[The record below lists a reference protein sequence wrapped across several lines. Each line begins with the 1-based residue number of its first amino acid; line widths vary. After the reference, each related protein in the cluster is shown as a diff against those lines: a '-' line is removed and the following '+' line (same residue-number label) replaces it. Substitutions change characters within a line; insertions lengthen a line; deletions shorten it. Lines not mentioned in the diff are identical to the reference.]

1 MIERIE
7 QAVYEGKPLQ
17 PEEVLRAVEE
27 TPLDEL
33 CEAAHRITVKC
44 ASRKFDMCS
53 IINAKSGRCPENC
66 KWCAQSAHYDTG
78 VQVYGLVSE
87 EECLR
92 HARLN
97 EEQGVKRFSLV
108 TSGKRPSDKEVKEL
122 CGRFAYLR
130 EHSGIQL
137 CASLGLA
144 DEGQLRALREAG
156 VTRYHCNLETA
167 PSYFGSLCTT
177 HTQEEKIETIRAA
190 CRAGMDVCSGGII
203 GMGETVEHRVE
214 LAFTLHE
221 LGVQSIPL
229 NLLQPIKGTP
239 LENAVPLSEE
249 EVLRTVAMFRLVNRG
264 AYLRFAGGRSQLSEA
279 CVRRAFYTGI
289 NSAIVGDLL
298 TTLGSK
304 VKEDVERIKEA
315 GYEC

>member
-1 MIERIE
+1 MVR
-7 QAVYEGKPLQ
+7 
-17 PEEVLRAVEE
+17 
-27 TPLDEL
+27 
-33 CEAAHRITVKC
+33 
-44 ASRKFDMCS
+44 
-53 IINAKSGRCPENC
+53 
-66 KWCAQSAHYDTG
+66 QSAHYDTG

-97 EEQGVKRFSLV
+97 EAQGVNRFSLV
-108 TSGKRPSDKEVKEL
+108 TSGKRPSDKEVKDL

-130 EHSGIQL
+130 QHSGMQL

-144 DEGQLRALREAG
+144 DEAQLRDLREAG

-167 PSYFGSLCTT
+167 SSYFGHLCTT
-177 HTQEEKIETIRAA
+177 HTQEEKIETLRAA
-190 CRAGMDVCSGGII
+190 RRAGLDVCSGGII
-203 GMGETVEHRVE
+203 GMGETMGHRVE
-214 LAFTLHE
+214 LAFALRE
-221 LGVQSIPL
+221 LGVRSIPL

-239 LENAVPLSEE
+239 LADAVSLSEE
-249 EVLRTVAMFRLVNRG
+249 EVLRTIAMFRLVNPE
-264 AYLRFAGGRSQLSEA
+264 ASLRFAGGRSQLSDA
-279 CVRRAFYTGI
+279 CVRRALYTGI

-304 VKEDVERIKEA
+304 VKEDVERIKGA

>member
-1 MIERIE
+1 MIGRIE
-7 QAVYEGKPLQ
+7 KAVYGRKLLQ

-27 TPLDEL
+27 TALDEL
-33 CEAAHRITVKC
+33 CEATHRITVRC

-97 EEQGVKRFSLV
+97 EAQGVNRFSLV
-108 TSGKRPSDKEVKEL
+108 TSGKRPSDKEVKDL

-130 EHSGIQL
+130 QYSGIQL

-144 DEGQLRALREAG
+144 DEAQLRDLREAG
-156 VTRYHCNLETA
+156 VTRYHCNLEAA
-167 PSYFGSLCTT
+167 PSYFGTLCTT
-177 HTQEEKIETIRAA
+177 HTQEEKIETLRAA
-190 CRAGMDVCSGGII
+190 RRAGLDVCSGGII
-203 GMGETVEHRVE
+203 GMGETMGHRVE
-214 LAFTLHE
+214 LAFALRE
-221 LGVQSIPL
+221 LEVRSIPL

-239 LENAVPLSEE
+239 LEHAAPLSEE
-249 EVLRTVAMFRLVNRG
+249 EVLRTVAMFRLVNPE
-264 AYLRFAGGRSQLSEA
+264 AYLRFAGGRSQLSDA
-279 CVRRAFYTGI
+279 CVRRALYTGI

>member
-7 QAVYEGKPLQ
+7 KAVYEGKPLQ
-17 PEEVLRAVEE
+17 QEEVLRAVEE
-27 TPLDEL
+27 TPLDVL
-33 CEAAHRITVKC
+33 CEAAHRITVRC
-44 ASRKFDMCS
+44 ASQKFDMCS

-66 KWCAQSAHYDTG
+66 KWCAQSAYYDTG

-97 EEQGVKRFSLV
+97 EAQGVNRFSLV
-108 TSGKRPSDKEVKEL
+108 TSGKRPSDKEIKVL
-122 CGRFAYLR
+122 CERFAYLR
-130 EHSGIQL
+130 MHSGIHL

-144 DEGQLRALREAG
+144 DEDQLRALHEAG

-167 PSYFGSLCTT
+167 PSYFGNLCTT
-177 HTQEEKIETIRAA
+177 HTQAEKIETIRAA
-190 CRAGMDVCSGGII
+190 RRIGMEVCSGGII
-203 GMGETVEHRVE
+203 GMGETMRHRVE
-214 LAFTLHE
+214 LAFTLHG
-221 LGVQSIPL
+221 LDIQSIPL

-239 LENAVPLSEE
+239 LEKVAPLSEE
-249 EVLRTVAMFRLVNRG
+249 EVLRTVAMFRLVNPE
-264 AYLRFAGGRSQLSEA
+264 AYLRFAGGRSRLSEA
-279 CVRRAFYTGI
+279 CVRRALYAGI

-304 VKEDVERIKEA
+304 VQEDVERIKNA

>member
-7 QAVYEGKPLQ
+7 KAVYGRTSLQ

-33 CEAAHRITVKC
+33 CEAAHRITVRC

-97 EEQGVKRFSLV
+97 EAQGVNRFSLV
-108 TSGKRPSDKEVKEL
+108 TSGKRPSDKEVKDL

-130 EHSGIQL
+130 QHSGMQL

-144 DEGQLRALREAG
+144 DEAQLRDLREAG

-167 PSYFGSLCTT
+167 SSYFGHLCTT
-177 HTQEEKIETIRAA
+177 HTQEEKIETLRAA
-190 CRAGMDVCSGGII
+190 RRAGLDVCSGGII
-203 GMGETVEHRVE
+203 GMGETMGHRVE
-214 LAFTLHE
+214 LAFALLE
-221 LGVQSIPL
+221 LEVRSIPL

-239 LENAVPLSEE
+239 LADAVSLSEE
-249 EVLRTVAMFRLVNRG
+249 EVLRTIAMFRLVNPE
-264 AYLRFAGGRSQLSEA
+264 ASLRFAGGRSQLSDA
-279 CVRRAFYTGI
+279 CVRRALYTGV

-315 GYEC
+315 GYEY

>member
-7 QAVYEGKPLQ
+7 KADYERTSLQ

-33 CEAAHRITVKC
+33 CEAAHRITVRC

-97 EEQGVKRFSLV
+97 EAQGVNRFSLV
-108 TSGKRPSDKEVKEL
+108 TSGKRPSDKEVKDL

-130 EHSGIQL
+130 QHSGMQL

-144 DEGQLRALREAG
+144 DEAQLRDLREAG

-167 PSYFGSLCTT
+167 SSYFGHLCTT
-177 HTQEEKIETIRAA
+177 HTQEEKIETLRAA
-190 CRAGMDVCSGGII
+190 RRAGLRRHHRHGRNNGASGGIGFCVVRI
-203 GMGETVEHRVE
+203 GGAVDSAQFVAADKR
-214 LAFTLHE
+214 
-221 LGVQSIPL
+221 
-229 NLLQPIKGTP
+229 
-239 LENAVPLSEE
+239 NAVGGCRSFVGRRSL
-249 EVLRTVAMFRLVNRG
+249 
-264 AYLRFAGGRSQLSEA
+264 AYHCDVPFGQSRSQSPLCGRTFA
-279 CVRRAFYTGI
+279 
-289 NSAIVGDLL
+289 
-298 TTLGSK
+298 
-304 VKEDVERIKEA
+304 VERCLCAPCIVH
-315 GYEC
+315 GS

>member
-7 QAVYEGKPLQ
+7 KAVYERTSLQ

-33 CEAAHRITVKC
+33 CEAAHRITVRC
-44 ASRKFDMCS
+44 ALRKFDMCS

-97 EEQGVKRFSLV
+97 EAQGVNRFS
-108 TSGKRPSDKEVKEL
+108 GM
-122 CGRFAYLR
+122 
-130 EHSGIQL
+130 QL

-144 DEGQLRALREAG
+144 DEAQLRDLREAG

-167 PSYFGSLCTT
+167 SSYFGYLCTT
-177 HTQEEKIETIRAA
+177 HTQEEKIETLRAA
-190 CRAGMDVCSGGII
+190 RRAGLDVCSGGII
-203 GMGETVEHRVE
+203 GMGETMGHRVE
-214 LAFTLHE
+214 LAFALRE
-221 LGVQSIPL
+221 LEVRSIPL

-239 LENAVPLSEE
+239 LADAVSLSEE
-249 EVLRTVAMFRLVNRG
+249 EVLRTIAMFRLVNPE
-264 AYLRFAGGRSQLSEA
+264 ASLRFAGGRSQLSDA
-279 CVRRAFYTGI
+279 CVRRALYTGV